1 MSDEIDLI
9 KILCSS
15 YLILILKA
23 KSLTLY
29 ITAVHNI
36 FKLFTFLY
44 TLLINHINFVDIME
58 KQIKKLFIYALV
70 IYISYIVSR
79 KII

>member
-44 TLLINHINFVDIME
+44 TLLINQAHYDIFNLNSLAVFNMD
-58 KQIKKLFIYALV
+58 
-70 IYISYIVSR
+70 
-79 KII
+79 

>member
-36 FKLFTFLY
+36 FKLYTFLY
-44 TLLINHINFVDIME
+44 TLLINQAHYDIFSLNSLAVFNMD
-58 KQIKKLFIYALV
+58 
-70 IYISYIVSR
+70 
-79 KII
+79 

>member
-36 FKLFTFLY
+36 FKLYSFLD
-44 TLLINHINFVDIME
+44 TSLNN
-58 KQIKKLFIYALV
+58 QAQ
-70 IYISYIVSR
+70 
-79 KII
+79 

>member
-44 TLLINHINFVDIME
+44 TLLINQAHYDIFS
-58 KQIKKLFIYALV
+58 LNSLAVFIMD
-70 IYISYIVSR
+70 
-79 KII
+79 